1 MAYDVKKALDPST
14 TSAAYDY
21 MAPKWDMINCVLGG
35 TASMRAAGEQYLPS
49 HPHESPANY
58 KNRLNCS
65 TLLNM
70 TEITLESQV
79 GKPFSE
85 EVKILKA
92 SEEMLNLLK
101 DVDMQGN
108 NHHVFLRQWFRG
120 GIAKSF
126 CHVLIDKPKLTI
138 PDNGVRTKADDLKE
152 KVRPYWT
159 IIQPED
165 VIFIEYKK
173 MGEGLVPVH
182 IRIKEEI
189 VQRVG
194 YSEECVRRIRV
205 LTPGT
210 WEVMEER
217 KQKNGK
223 VIWVSVDN
231 GETGL
236 DYIPFVT
243 FYANGSEMIG
253 KPPLED
259 LAYLNV
265 RHWQSTADQTNILT
279 VARFPM
285 LAVSGA
291 HDTPGKDVMVIGPR
305 QLLATRAENGK
316 YYYVEHSG
324 KAIEAGAKDLEK
336 LEQDMAAYGA
346 EFLRKRPGGSTATA
360 RALDSAEATSP
371 LQDMTLRFED
381 AANTALWMTANWMN
395 LPADAEDASF
405 VLLKD
410 FGPEDIKD
418 VDLRTLAEMR
428 RNRDISRNGFIA
440 ELKRRGALATTFDE
454 KKDLEDLLTEEEVQ
468 SPFAT
473 GFNNDGSAGA
483 NVDNSVDKPD
493 GEEDDEAPVKKPV
506 KKKTAAEP
514 AGKNKEKKD
523 GKEK

>member
-1 MAYDVKKALDPST
+1 MAYDLNKALDPST

-21 MAPKWDMINCVLGG
+21 MAPKWNMINCVLGG
-35 TASMRAAGEQYLPS
+35 TASMRAAGQTYLPQ
-49 HPHESPANY
+49 HPHESPENY
-58 KNRLNCS
+58 KNRLNCA

-85 EVKILKA
+85 EVKKIKM
-92 SEEMLNLLK
+92 SPDMEKFCE
-101 DVDMQGN
+101 DVDLQGN
-108 NHHVFLRQWFRG
+108 NHHSFLRQWFRA
-120 GIAKSF
+120 GIAKCF
-126 CHVLIDKPKLTI
+126 CHVLIDRPKLST
-138 PDNGVRTKADDLKE
+138 PVTGVRTVADDLKE
-152 KVRPYWT
+152 NNRPYWT
-159 IIQPED
+159 IIAPED
-165 VIFIEYKK
+165 VIFIEYAK

-194 YSEECVRRIRV
+194 YTEECIRRIRI
-205 LTPGT
+205 LTPGA

-223 VIWVSVDN
+223 VIWVQVDF
-231 GETGL
+231 GTTSL

-243 FYANGSEMIG
+243 FYANGAEMIG

-324 KAIEAGAKDLEK
+324 KAITSGAEDLEK

-381 AANTALWMTANWMN
+381 AANTVLWMTADWMK
-395 LPADAEDASF
+395 LESDKDASF
-405 VLLKD
+405 VMLTD
-410 FGPEDIKD
+410 FGPEEVKD
-418 VDLRTLAEMR
+418 VDLRTLSEAR
-428 RNRDISRNGFIA
+428 RNRDISRKGFLE
-440 ELKRRGALATTFDE
+440 ELKRRGSLASTFDI
-454 KKDLEDLLTEEEVQ
+454 KKDLTELKSEPTIE

-473 GFNNDGSAGA
+473 GFNTDGSAGS
-483 NVDNSVDKPD
+483 NVDNSIKDKKKAAAKPAAKKKAKKD
-493 GEEDDEAPVKKPV
+493 DEEED
-506 KKKTAAEP
+506 
-514 AGKNKEKKD
+514 
-523 GKEK
+523 

>member
-1 MAYDVKKALDPST
+1 MAYDVKKALDPSS
-14 TSAAYDY
+14 TSAAYDF
-21 MAPKWDMINCVLGG
+21 MAPKWNMINTVLGG
-35 TASMRAAGEQYLPS
+35 TAAMRAAGTTYLPQ
-49 HPHESPANY
+49 HPHESDVNY
-58 KNRLNCS
+58 RNRLNCS

-70 TEITLESQV
+70 TEITLEAQV
-79 GKPFSE
+79 GKPFSDP
-85 EVKILKA
+85 VKILNA
-92 SEEMLNLLK
+92 SPEMEK
-101 DVDMQGN
+101 FCTDVDLQGN
-108 NHHVFLRQWFRG
+108 NLHKFIRHWFRS

-126 CHVLIDKPKLTI
+126 CHVLIDKPLLTV
-138 PDNGVRTKADDLKE
+138 PVNGVRTMADDQRE

-159 IIQPED
+159 MIAPED
-165 VIFIEYKK
+165 VIFIEYAK

-182 IRIKEEI
+182 VRIREEVI
-189 VQRVG
+189 QRVG
-194 YSEECVRRIRV
+194 YTEVCVRRIRI
-205 LTPGT
+205 LTPGF
-210 WEVMEER
+210 WEVKEER
-217 KQKNGK
+217 KNANGK
-223 VIWVSVDN
+223 IVWVTTSSGAN
-231 GETGL
+231 GL

-259 LAYLNV
+259 LAFLNV

-324 KAIEAGAKDLEK
+324 KAIEAGAHDLEK

-371 LQDMTLRFED
+371 LQDMTLSFED
-381 AANTALWMTANWMN
+381 SVNTVLWMTENWMTGN
-395 LPADAEDASF
+395 EDPKTIVKLPT
-405 VLLKD
+405 D
-410 FGPEDIKD
+410 FGPDDVKD

-428 RNRDISRNGFIA
+428 RNRDISREGYID
-440 ELKRRGALATTFDE
+440 ELKRRGALADTFDA
-454 KKDLEDLLTEEEVQ
+454 KADIDKLLSEVEIQ

-473 GFNNDGSAGA
+473 GSNVDGSSES
-483 NVDNSVDKPD
+483 NVDNSVKK
-493 GEEDDEAPVKKPV
+493 KKPV
-506 KKKTAAEP
+506 VKTPAKKKV
-514 AGKNKEKKD
+514 KKD
-523 GKEK
+523 AAD